1 MENHDYLIGLALVQQ
16 NERRIMPIGGK
27 SLKEPI
33 SNNESLNETIFGGIA
48 LEILL
53 RLMYRTEEAPIQR
66 KYGESSLLLASLPI
80 EALQKELPVIK
91 KVWIDYGDSEN
102 FLQNLKKISTRVW
115 SITYVRYEGIKY
127 KEI

>member
-1 MENHDYLIGLALVQQ
+1 MENLDYLIGLALVQQ

-53 RLMYRTEEAPIQR
+53 RLMYRTDEASIQR
-66 KYGESSLLLASLPI
+66 KYGENSLLLASIPI
-80 EALQKELPVIK
+80 ESLQKELPVIK
-91 KVWIDYGDSEN
+91 KVRIDYGESEI
-102 FLQNLKKISTRVW
+102 FFQNLKKISTRIW
-115 SITYVRYEGIKY
+115 SINYVRYEGIKY
-127 KEI
+127 KEL